1 MNILYRDPWLV
12 AVYKPCGLLVH
23 RSRIDREADRFALQ
37 LVRDQLGR
45 RVYPVHRLDKATDG
59 VLLFALDPATA
70 GALTSAFQ
78 ARRVAKTYVAV
89 VRGYTAEAG
98 VIDHPLRE
106 RLEPC
111 TDALARTDKAPQS
124 AITEYRRL
132 ATREL
137 PWPVDRYP
145 TARYSLVTLRPRT
158 GRKHQLRRH
167 LKHIAHPIVG
177 DTTYG
182 KGPHNRLFR
191 DRLRCHRLLLSAVE
205 LTLPHPRTG
214 TRLTLCAQLDT
225 SFSEVLEG
233 LGWDAAYRD
242 WHRRLTAAGEIG
254 PMG

>member
-1 MNILYRDPWLV
+1 
-12 AVYKPCGLLVH
+12 
-23 RSRIDREADRFALQ
+23 
-37 LVRDQLGR
+37 
-45 RVYPVHRLDKATDG
+45 
-59 VLLFALDPATA
+59 
-70 GALTSAFQ
+70 
-78 ARRVAKTYVAV
+78 
-89 VRGYTAEAG
+89 
-98 VIDHPLRE
+98 
-106 RLEPC
+106 
-111 TDALARTDKAPQS
+111 
-124 AITEYRRL
+124 
-132 ATREL
+132 
-137 PWPVDRYP
+137 
-145 TARYSLVTLRPRT
+145 
-158 GRKHQLRRH
+158 